1 MFEGFARWRAACAA
15 MMLGCA
21 GGIGPAL
28 AQAPAPKP
36 LDPPQSVRVAYVP
49 IMKFAT
55 VYVAEARGLFKKY
68 GLDVKLDSVKSG
80 TEAIAFL
87 DKGSVDVGGISIVAS
102 LWSAWNRGLDIR
114 VIAPGALDP
123 MKDGPTKL
131 IVRKDLMDS
140 SAVKTVAD
148 LKGKRIAAAGGPGSG
163 GEYFVSKALESAK
176 LTLRDVQLLNVG
188 NADMPAAM
196 EAKSVDAVLTS
207 SPYSDQVLKAGTG
220 TLLAQDFTP
229 GLMTVAFVASGKFIK
244 DKPEAAERFVLAMT
258 EAARMMQG
266 GDFLAQPNMDGYLK
280 YTASTP
286 EAIKKGANII
296 FDPNMAIPTAGL
308 ADIERVHRENGRTEY
323 DKPLDMAKVVD
334 DRFVAKA
341 IAVLGKAAPA
351 K

>member
-1 MFEGFARWRAACAA
+1 MIENFSRWRSSCAIAMAVLACGLTA
-15 MMLGCA
+15 
-21 GGIGPAL
+21 AL

-36 LDPPQSVRVAYVP
+36 LDPPQTVRVAYVP

-55 VYVAEARGLFKKY
+55 AYVAEARGLFKKY

-87 DKGSVDVGGISIVAS
+87 DKGSIDVGGISIVAS

-123 MKDGPTKL
+123 TKDGPTKL
-131 IVRKDLMDS
+131 IVRKDLIES
-140 SAVKTVAD
+140 GAVKNVAD
-148 LKGKRIAAAGGPGSG
+148 LKGRRIAAAGGPGSG
-163 GEYFVSKALESAK
+163 GEYFVSKALERAK

-196 EAKSVDAVLTS
+196 EAKSVDAVLAS
-207 SPYSDQVLKAGTG
+207 APYSDQILKSATG
-220 TLLAQDFTP
+220 TLLMQDITP

-244 DKPEAAERFVLAMT
+244 ERPEVAERFVLAMT

-266 GDFLAQPNMDGYLK
+266 SDFLAQPNMDSYLK

-286 EAIKKGANII
+286 EAIKSGGSVV
-296 FDPNMAIPTAGL
+296 FDPTMAIPTEGL

-323 DKPLDMAKVVD
+323 DKPLDMAKVID
-334 DRFVAKA
+334 GRFVAKA
-341 IAVLGKAAPA
+341 IEILGKADPV

>member
-1 MFEGFARWRAACAA
+1 MFKGFARWRSACAA
-15 MMLGCA
+15 MILGFA
-21 GGIGPAL
+21 GWAAPAL
-28 AQAPAPKP
+28 AQAPALKP

-55 VYVAEARGLFKKY
+55 AYVAEARGLFKKY
-68 GLDVKLDSVKSG
+68 GLDVKLDTVKSG

-123 MKDGPTKL
+123 MTDGPTKL
-131 IVRKDLMDS
+131 IVRKDLMES
-140 SAVKTVAD
+140 GAIKTVAD
-148 LKGKRIAAAGGPGSG
+148 LKGKRVAAAGGPGSG
-163 GEYFVSKALESAK
+163 GEYFVSKALETAK
-176 LTLRDVQLLNVG
+176 LTLRDVQLLNIG

-207 SPYSDQVLKAGTG
+207 SPYSNQILEAGTG
-220 TLLAQDFTP
+220 KLLMQDITP
-229 GLMTVAFVASGKFIK
+229 GLMTVTFVASGKFLK
-244 DKPEAAERFVLAMT
+244 DRPEAAQRFVLAMT
-258 EAARMMQG
+258 EAARLMQG
-266 GDFLAQPNMDGYLK
+266 DEFLSQPNMDAYLK

-286 EAIKKGANII
+286 AAVKAGRVI

-308 ADIERVHRENGRTEY
+308 ADAERVHRENGRTDY
-323 DKPLDMAKVVD
+323 DKPLDMAKVID

-341 IAVLGKAAPA
+341 IEILGKAAPA